1 MGWHG
6 WPAAGHVDLA
16 GLVHACLANG
26 HFLSEVSVEKGPR
39 RDSCRL
45 KPGTVKM
52 QSLPSLLKNNST
64 KTQITKPAER
74 ILEIGRTKIYFT
86 ILQMD
91 IFPAREQFL
100 DINLPNRSHQST
112 VPQLDPFPG
121 IPWHQ
126 FQS

>member
-1 MGWHG
+1 
-6 WPAAGHVDLA
+6 
-16 GLVHACLANG
+16 
-26 HFLSEVSVEKGPR
+26 
-39 RDSCRL
+39 
-45 KPGTVKM
+45 M